1 MNPETKRTFKVAIL
15 LCLVCSVIV
24 SSLAVGLK
32 GIQNRKKEA
41 FRQQSILSA
50 AGKWKDGADA
60 AELFE
65 EFITPVVVD
74 LEINKATDRYEPDDS
89 RLDVAF
95 AQRTPG
101 FTVELDAD
109 VDVAGIKKL
118 EKYSIVYEVREQ
130 EGAPPTVLVLP
141 VRGRGLWS
149 TLYGFVALDLVNAA
163 DGATGLK
170 VKGLTYFKH
179 GETPGLGGEVDNPLW
194 KAKWPG
200 KSIYD
205 EDWKVKVEVA
215 KAATTEYQVD
225 ALSGATLT
233 SNGVTNMLRFW
244 LGEDGFGPYLQN
256 ALSATTPTASSTDD
270 PSKVS
275 AVSGSRN

>member
-32 GIQNRKKEA
+32 GIQNRQKEA

-50 AGKWKDGADA
+50 AGKWEDGADA
-60 AELFE
+60 AELFD

-74 LEINKATDRYEPDDS
+74 LEINKATDRYRSDDS

-95 AQRTPG
+95 AQRTPE
-101 FTVELDAD
+101 FNDPLDAAA
-109 VDVAGIKKL
+109 DVAGIMKR
-118 EKYSIVYEVREQ
+118 EKYSIVYEVREE
-130 EGAPPTVLVLP
+130 EGAPVTVLVLP
-141 VRGRGLWS
+141 IRGRGLWS
-149 TLYGFVALDLVNAA
+149 TLYGFVALDLAHAA

-170 VKGLTYFKH
+170 VKGLTYYKH
-179 GETPGLGGEVDNPLW
+179 GETPGLGGEVDNSLW

-200 KSIYD
+200 KSIYA
-205 EDWKVKVEVA
+205 EDWKVKVEVS
-215 KAATTEYQVD
+215 KAANTEYQVD

-256 ALSATTPTASSTDD
+256 TLSATTPPAPSTDD
-270 PSKVS
+270 PSTVS